1 MKNKIIHLVAKGE
14 INKAIQ
20 QVELFLA
27 ELKDE
32 YFEWIA
38 LKSRY
43 NELTKNNS
51 KGIITQAEYSLE
63 LNKINSQILDYN
75 KQLDEIINKNFEE
88 IRDNRNEVQSAVV
101 YIMYL
106 YC

>member
-1 MKNKIIHLVAKGE
+1 MLTTELQIAGSISAGVLFFKAFCSRVNRNIMKNKIIHLVAKGE
-14 INKAIQ
+14 INKAIE

-43 NELTKNNS
+43 NELTK
-51 KGIITQAEYSLE
+51 T
-63 LNKINSQILDYN
+63 
-75 KQLDEIINKNFEE
+75 
-88 IRDNRNEVQSAVV
+88 
-101 YIMYL
+101 
-106 YC
+106 